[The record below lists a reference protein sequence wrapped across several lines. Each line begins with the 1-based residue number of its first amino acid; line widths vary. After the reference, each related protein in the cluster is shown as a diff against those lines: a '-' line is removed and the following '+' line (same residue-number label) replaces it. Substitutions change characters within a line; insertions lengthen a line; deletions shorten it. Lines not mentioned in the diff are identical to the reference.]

1 MSEFLNL
8 KGNIFD
14 VQRFSIHDGPGIRTT
29 VFFKG
34 CNLKC
39 LWCHNPESQKM
50 NPVLLYYRDKCISCG
65 ECSKICNNTF
75 TKNCIACGKC
85 ADICPQKARRVSG
98 REESTE
104 NIVKQVLKDKE
115 YYKTSGGGVT
125 LSGGEPL
132 LQSDFALE
140 ILKEVKKAGIHTA
153 IETAGNV
160 KWEIFEKILP
170 HVDLFLFD
178 IKGIDE
184 ENHIKNTGVSN
195 KQILENACKLSESGA
210 NILFRMPY
218 IPEFN
223 DFEAEAV
230 VKFTKSFN
238 KDLELM
244 AYHNIAI
251 GKYNALNRCYETEKI
266 TPPDKDFMKAL
277 ATKLGAIYSPSGI

>member
-1 MSEFLNL
+1 
-8 KGNIFD
+8 
-14 VQRFSIHDGPGIRTT
+14 
-29 VFFKG
+29 
-34 CNLKC
+34 
-39 LWCHNPESQKM
+39 
-50 NPVLLYYRDKCISCG
+50 VLLYYRDKCISCG
-65 ECSKICNNTF
+65 ECAKICGNTF

-85 ADICPQKARRVSG
+85 AEICPQKARRVSG
-98 REESTE
+98 REETAE
-104 NIVKQVLKDKE
+104 NIIKQVLKDKE

-132 LQSDFALE
+132 LQSDLCLE
-140 ILKEVKKAGIHTA
+140 ILSACKNAGIHTA

-170 HVDLFLFD
+170 YADLFLFD

-230 VKFTKSFN
+230 VKFAKSLN
-238 KDLELM
+238 RDVELM
-244 AYHNIAI
+244 AYHNIAV

-277 ATKLGAIYSPSGI
+277 AAKLGAIYSPSGI